1 MIEAPNAD
9 ALMAGELGQW
19 LAAQNADRAA
29 AKAKAAR
36 IVWFA
41 LLAAVAAAFVVVLVT
56 GRPITGL
63 QVGFFLGLGGFAWA
77 EWSKRPVL
85 NRLKGGIN
93 GAIARSL
100 GLDYSVECQPGKTFE
115 RAKQF
120 DMVPDYDDSTFC
132 DLWWGLVAGQPFT
145 LHEAKLTEQRGSG
158 KDRRTVTVF
167 EGQILS
173 IGFNRRFHSTT
184 LIEPDGERRKFLI
197 GAEKETAEIG
207 GIELGRVD
215 VTHPGFEDRFTAWS
229 DDQVEA
235 RYIVHP
241 EYVERLLAV
250 EKAFTGEDIRAL
262 FHEGDLLIT
271 VKTGNLF
278 ESGSLDSGEDRA
290 LLSKAIVQF
299 TALAD
304 LAITLNERARS
315 TLADLGPAQGSA
327 Q

>member
-1 MIEAPNAD
+1 MIERPDAD
-9 ALMAGELGQW
+9 TLMAGPLGQW
-19 LAAQNADRAA
+19 LSAQNADRAA

-36 IVWFA
+36 IWIMA
-41 LLAAVAAAFVVVLVT
+41 LAAACGVAVVVFLAS
-56 GRPITGL
+56 GRVGPAL
-63 QVGFFLGLGGFAWA
+63 QFGFFVGAGGFALS

-93 GAIARSL
+93 GAIAKAL
-100 GLDYSVECQPGKTFE
+100 GLDYSVDCQPGKTFE

-120 DMVPDYDDSTFC
+120 DMVPGYDDSTFN

-158 KDRRTVTVF
+158 KSRHTVTVF

-184 LIEPDGERRKFLI
+184 LIEPDGERRKFLV
-197 GAEKETAEIG
+197 GAEKETAGIG
-207 GIELGRVD
+207 GIDLGRVD
-215 VTHPGFEDRFTAWS
+215 ITNPGFEDRFTVWS
-229 DDQVEA
+229 NDQVEA

-250 EKAFTGEDIRAL
+250 EQAFAGEDIRAL
-262 FHEGDLLIT
+262 FHDGDLLIT

-278 ESGSLDSGEDRA
+278 ESGSLDAADDRA
-290 LLSKAIVQF
+290 LLKQAITQF
-299 TALAD
+299 SALAD
-304 LAITLNERARS
+304 LAVTLNERARAS
-315 TLADLGPAQGSA
+315 FS
-327 Q
+327 